1 MKFIDCVLILYDI
14 PFVTIK
20 IKEVL
25 KEMTKGISPEDVAN
39 TLFGTD
45 VTVYSNKDFNEI
57 MDTVKELA
65 NSFSNTNCNCENK
78 SDDEKC
84 SKCENENK
92 EKDDIKM
99 FTTEEVNDY
108 MKKYGNTDS
117 DPFMIKNY
125 FKWKEAQ
132 TKLNENFKTDS
143 NEDKNKDENI
153 PFRDAKFIKDVFDI
167 DPNDLSYSKYSDI
180 KKVVAQAKEL
190 ANSILDNNDE
200 NKTGKE
206 EKSGIILKLNP
217 KFDNHYLRSVVRNV
231 ADYLEENIDLSS
243 NTDTFT
249 SIENFIKVF
258 YLCKGCEAVIENE
271 REKFIKR
278 YENASKIPEYPFYLF
293 IIHLNKIVVIES
305 SVSDLGT
312 CDSVTSG
319 VHIHSKVYDYIK
331 TMIMCAE
338 DDARNLENEKYL
350 SIKTS
355 LIKLLITM
363 AK

>member
-1 MKFIDCVLILYDI
+1 MNKKEREEIK
-14 PFVTIK
+14 K

-125 FKWKEAQ
+125 F
-132 TKLNENFKTDS
+132 
-143 NEDKNKDENI
+143 
-153 PFRDAKFIKDVFDI
+153 
-167 DPNDLSYSKYSDI
+167 
-180 KKVVAQAKEL
+180 
-190 ANSILDNNDE
+190 
-200 NKTGKE
+200 
-206 EKSGIILKLNP
+206 
-217 KFDNHYLRSVVRNV
+217 
-231 ADYLEENIDLSS
+231 
-243 NTDTFT
+243 
-249 SIENFIKVF
+249 
-258 YLCKGCEAVIENE
+258 
-271 REKFIKR
+271 
-278 YENASKIPEYPFYLF
+278 
-293 IIHLNKIVVIES
+293 
-305 SVSDLGT
+305 
-312 CDSVTSG
+312 
-319 VHIHSKVYDYIK
+319 
-331 TMIMCAE
+331 
-338 DDARNLENEKYL
+338 
-350 SIKTS
+350 
-355 LIKLLITM
+355 
-363 AK
+363 